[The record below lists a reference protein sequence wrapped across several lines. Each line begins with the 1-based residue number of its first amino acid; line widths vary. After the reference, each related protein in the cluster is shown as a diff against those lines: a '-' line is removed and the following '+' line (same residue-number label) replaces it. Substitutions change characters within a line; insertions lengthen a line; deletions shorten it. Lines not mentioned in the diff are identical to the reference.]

1 MASLSFNDN
10 EVFCPLKKLSP
21 EVDIQL
27 KIKKALPFME

>member
-10 EVFCPLKKLSP
+10 EVFWPLKKLSS
-21 EVDIQL
+21 EGDIQL